1 MSYLDV
7 DAISQTYLKR
17 VLYGHSEKK
26 ESSGMTMGSMID
38 MLVTQEDKFRDTYFV
53 LSNEEMPSDTIKAI
67 IDLAFTYEDRS
78 YERAIEELNYIG
90 NRAWSMEKKVEK
102 VTSHTNYINQKIA
115 SVGKTIISHE
125 QYTQANL
132 LALKVMQ
139 QLNELKLQGDR
150 YNQLELYQD
159 VRHNNKDFFCKGML
173 DIVFI
178 GDTIQPIDIK
188 YTSHNFEKSAKM
200 FRYDIQAAFY
210 TKLLQ
215 LEYPNI
221 PIEPFMFIVVGET
234 QADTYVLSEEDLYI
248 GEWGAKAIYNTV
260 YTPHNEWKAEYDIYG
275 YRDAFDKLM
284 NPEEEGVK
292 LLKLWT

>member
-1 MSYLDV
+1 MSYFDV
-7 DAISQTYLKR
+7 DAISQSYLKG

-26 ESSGMTMGSMID
+26 ESSSMTMGSMID
-38 MLVTQEDKFRDTYFV
+38 MLVTQEDKFKDTYFV

-115 SVGKTIISHE
+115 SIGKTIISHE

-159 VRHNNKDFFCKGML
+159 VSHNNKDFFCKGML

-188 YTSHNFEKSAKM
+188 YTSDNFEKSAKR

-215 LEYPNI
+215 LKYPNI
-221 PIEPFMFIVVGET
+221 PIEPFMFIVVGDN
-234 QADTYVLSEEDLYI
+234 QAGTYVLSEEDLYI

-260 YTPHNEWKAEYDIYG
+260 YTGQHEWKAEYDIYG